1 MGNEQT
7 KKKGIFDMNF
17 KGMRIEERLKKA
29 FNMIIII
36 ASIGSVV
43 GIISLMVTVNSFEN
57 ATKNY
62 ALPQGD
68 IALFMNEYA
77 ECRSSMRG
85 IIGYEDQAEID
96 MMMEQHDALDYR
108 LICFCRSG
116 CIERYDRIFLFWR
129 ALCLMVF

>member
-1 MGNEQT
+1 MS
-7 KKKGIFDMNF
+7 KKNKNGKMLNF

-43 GIISLMVTVNSFEN
+43 GILALMIVVANFEN
-57 ATKNY
+57 AMKNY

-77 ECRSSMRG
+77 ESRSNTRG

-96 MMMEQHDALDYR
+96 LLVSKHDTRVETTYKR
-108 LICFCRSG
+108 FEEIG
-116 CIERYDRIFLFWR
+116 TTIVTKEG
-129 ALCLMVF
+129 